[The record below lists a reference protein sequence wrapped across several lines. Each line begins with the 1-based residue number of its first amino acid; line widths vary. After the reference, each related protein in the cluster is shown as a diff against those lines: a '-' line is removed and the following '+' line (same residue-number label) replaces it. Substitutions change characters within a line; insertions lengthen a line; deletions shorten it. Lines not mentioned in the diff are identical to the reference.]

1 MDAGLLPNRYQVV
14 RSIGT
19 GGMTRVL
26 EAWDRRANCRVAIK
40 VPIERFANDKALLV
54 RLEREVATLAGFLHP
69 NVVRTHAVVRHGGT
83 GFVVAELVDA
93 PGLRE
98 LLGAR
103 GPLPPVAAARAA
115 AGACAALGA
124 AHARGI
130 VHGHLVPANL
140 FLTGD
145 GRVKVADF
153 RLAQAARPFASAPD
167 PVADLRAL
175 GRCLAA
181 MLSGWELADGETV
194 RLRTEVPAELA
205 AIVTRAA
212 EGSPD
217 PYRSAA
223 DLGRDLER
231 FLSAADRGLDT
242 ERSGG
247 PAGEHLETP
256 PRHPPGAPIPVPARK
271 AELVRTSI
279 GSSRLPSAPGTA
291 PRRRRWRG
299 RVVAAGL
306 VVLGLAVGGPV
317 AAIRLHGD
325 RQAGADAPYLATSAP
340 PSTAVLAPTT
350 GRGPAVT
357 GQATTTAP
365 PSTTAPLSAAS
376 AATTSPPTTTRST
389 DPGQRAVPDL
399 IGLHTRQASGVLAR
413 AGLKARISFVPVSD
427 GRQVGRVV
435 AQQPVAGTVVT
446 AGSEVTVLV
455 GTR

>member
-1 MDAGLLPNRYQVV
+1 MDAGLLSNRYQVV

-40 VPIERFANDKALLV
+40 VPIERFANDEALLV

-69 NVVRTHAVVRHGGT
+69 NVDRTHAVVRYGGT

-130 VHGHLVPANL
+130 VHGHLVPANV
-140 FLTGD
+140 FLTSD

-181 MLSGWELADGETV
+181 MLSGWELADSEAV

-212 EGSPD
+212 EGSPE

-231 FLSAADRGLDT
+231 FLSAAEGDT
-242 ERSGG
+242 PPF
-247 PAGEHLETP
+247 PAGP
-256 PRHPPGAPIPVPARK
+256 PITVAARK

-279 GSSRLPSAPGTA
+279 GSSRRRSAAAPA

-306 VVLGLAVGGPV
+306 VVVGLAIGGPV
-317 AAIRLHGD
+317 AVIRLHGD
-325 RQAGADAPYLATSAP
+325 RQAGADAPYLAAP
-340 PSTAVLAPTT
+340 AAPSTAVPAPTT
-350 GRGPAVT
+350 DPGTA
-357 GQATTTAP
+357 GQTTTTTAP
-365 PSTTAPLSAAS
+365 TTTAPTSTALP
-376 AATTSPPTTTRST
+376 ATTAPPTMTTAT
-389 DPGQRAVPDL
+389 DPGQRTVPDL
-399 IGLHTRQASGVLAR
+399 IGLHTRQASGVLSR
-413 AGLKARISFVPVSD
+413 AGLTGRISYVPVSD
-427 GRQVGRVV
+427 GREVGRVV
-435 AQQPVAGTVVT
+435 AQQPVAGTVVP

>member
-1 MDAGLLPNRYQVV
+1 MDAGLLSNRYQVV

-69 NVVRTHAVVRHGGT
+69 NVARTHAVVRHGGT

-167 PVADLRAL
+167 SVADLRAL

-181 MLSGWELADGETV
+181 MLSGWELADSETV

-223 DLGRDLER
+223 DLARDLEL
-231 FLSAADRGLDT
+231 FLSAADLDLDPGP
-242 ERSGG
+242 SGG
-247 PAGEHLETP
+247 SGGEGGTP
-256 PRHPPGAPIPVPARK
+256 LRHPRGAPIAAAARK

-279 GSSRLPSAPGTA
+279 GSSQLPSAPGA
-291 PRRRRWRG
+291 APRPRRRRG

-306 VVLGLAVGGPV
+306 VVVGLAIGGPV

-325 RQAGADAPYLATSAP
+325 RRAGADAPYLAVPAP
-340 PSTAVLAPTT
+340 PSTAALAPTT
-350 GRGPAVT
+350 GRGPAAAA
-357 GQATTTAP
+357 QATTTAAP
-365 PSTTAPLSAAS
+365 TTTAPAS
-376 AATTSPPTTTRST
+376 TAPPATTAPPITT
-389 DPGQRAVPDL
+389 DPGQRTVPDL
-399 IGLHTRQASGVLAR
+399 IGLHTRQASGVLTR
-413 AGLKARISFVPVSD
+413 AGLTARISFVPVSD

-435 AQQPVAGTVVT
+435 AQQPGAGTVVP